1 MAFQRMNNIKRLRP
15 NLATNNFL
23 CSDVVSGRTASFLFG
38 EQQLQKKAV
47 TLLYHRA
54 FFWTAELHI
63 YFFAADF
70 FTVTAFTAPAFAR
83 GFALAFDRLILV
95 FLSNVVVQVN
105 KREAAQRESRFQVPS
120 TDNLFHH
127 IECPFASKLQRCQVF
142 SGECRC
148 DLE

>member
-1 MAFQRMNNIKRLRP
+1 MLWAGAPLLFCLVNNNYK
-15 NLATNNFL
+15 
-23 CSDVVSGRTASFLFG
+23 
-38 EQQLQKKAV
+38 KKAV
-47 TLLYHRA
+47 TLVYHRA

-63 YFFAADF
+63 FFAADF

-83 GFALAFDRLILV
+83 GFALAFGRLILV

-127 IECPFASKLQRCQVF
+127 IECPFASKLQKCQVF
-142 SGECRC
+142 SGECQC